1 MKTNTILKG
10 TLILTCAGIV
20 TRLLGFYYRIF
31 LTNTIGAEGLGLYQ
45 MVFPLSSIC
54 LAISSSGIS
63 IAISRYTA
71 AFFASGEKERSK
83 DSLIVGMLLS
93 FMLAVFSTAVLFFAS
108 DWISVYIFNDA
119 RCKMLIQILSLSIPL
134 AVIHSSITSYYMG
147 KSNAAV
153 PAVSQLVEQIVRVG
167 SVLLIFTVRQSKG
180 LPVSAATGM
189 AGLLCGEAASCLFS
203 LTVCSLTSKDF
214 HIKNP
219 MDLTGKML
227 HMAVPLSL
235 NRIILSLIHSM
246 EAVLVPA
253 MLRQNG
259 LSAGESLSTYG
270 ILSGMAFP
278 LIMLPSTLIN
288 SFSAMLLPA
297 VSGAKSAQH
306 DASVRKTISTA
317 YEYSMLIGIFCLGAF
332 LIWGNDAGNLLFGVP
347 EVGIYV
353 TAFAWICPFLYI
365 STTLASI
372 LNGLGKTKQTL
383 FLDVS
388 SHLLRILLIV
398 LLIPKMGITGFLIA
412 FLVSEIT
419 LALLSAA
426 FLNHLYS
433 VTFDVYNF
441 VVRPVFSL
449 AVSTG
454 VALYFSHIF
463 SESVLADI
471 PILFLILSGGIMGLV
486 YCFFAFMVL
495 KSRAAGEPYHR
506 ESKNYGNSSEKRS

>member
-31 LTNTIGAEGLGLYQ
+31 LTNAIGAEGLGLYQ

-71 AFFASGEKERSK
+71 SFLASGEKKHSK
-83 DSLIVGMLLS
+83 DSLIVGMFIS
-93 FMLAVFSTAVLFFAS
+93 FILASVSAAILFSAS
-108 DWISVYIFNDA
+108 GLIAVYIFNDV
-119 RCKMLIQILSLSIPL
+119 RCVSLIRILSLSIPL
-134 AVIHSSITSYYMG
+134 AVVHNSIASYYMG

-153 PAVSQLVEQIVRVG
+153 PATAQLLEQLVRVG
-167 SVLLIFTVRQSKG
+167 SVLLIFTVRESKG
-180 LPVSAATGM
+180 LPVTAATGM

-203 LTVCSLTSKDF
+203 LTVCSLSAKDF

-235 NRIILSLIHSM
+235 NRVILSFIHSM
-246 EAVLVPA
+246 EAVLVPS
-253 MLRQNG
+253 MLRLNG
-259 LSAGESLSTYG
+259 LSSSESLSTFG

-297 VSGAKSAQH
+297 VSGANSSRH
-306 DASVRKTISTA
+306 TASVRKTISTA

-332 LIWGNDAGNLLFGVP
+332 LIWGNQAGTLLFGVP
-347 EVGIYV
+347 EVGVYV

-388 SHLLRILLIV
+388 CHLLKILLIV
-398 LLIPKMGITGFLIA
+398 LLIPRMGITGFLLS
-412 FLVSEIT
+412 FLVSEIL
-419 LALLSAA
+419 LALMSAT
-426 FLNHLYS
+426 FLNNLYS
-433 VTFDVYNF
+433 VPFDVFQF
-441 VVRPVFSL
+441 VVKPVFSL
-449 AVSTG
+449 AVSAG
-454 VALYFSHIF
+454 VALYFNHIF
-463 SESVLADI
+463 SNSVLAGI
-471 PILFLILSGGIMGLV
+471 PILFLVLSGGVMGLV
-486 YCFFAFMVL
+486 YFFFMFVVF
-495 KSRAAGEPYHR
+495 K
-506 ESKNYGNSSEKRS
+506 KRSSAIISK